1 MIVIFVH
8 SRERPWIRKSTVE
21 RLKSLEEILKFSC
34 HYSFLYNNSSYSRIL
49 IGSRLWSIRG
59 QMQDWSHHYKVFPS
73 AVLKW
78 RKVLSIKTIF
88 YAIRQRILAEALNM
102 FEKQEEERYRAVS
115 VTKWSKTSRAVL
127 MISTNTSINW
137 VSLIWPATSIA

>member
-1 MIVIFVH
+1 MMAIFVH

-88 YAIRQRILAEALNM
+88 YAIKQRILAEALNM

-137 VSLIWPATSIA
+137 VSWPATSIA